1 MPSSTADGLLI
12 YDGDCGFCTA
22 TAGWIERRLPDGA
35 QVSPW
40 QALNISQFDLT
51 EDDVS
56 TAAYWVD
63 PAGRV
68 YRGEEGIAQ
77 SLLAAGGVWG
87 LVGRLMTKPPF
98 RQLASVSYPIIARN
112 RHRLPGSTNSCRL
125 SG

>member
-1 MPSSTADGLLI
+1 MPSSTAEGLLI

-40 QALNISQFDLT
+40 QALNIADFDLT

-63 PAGRV
+63 PGGRAH
-68 YRGEEGIAQ
+68 RGEDGIAL
-77 SLLAAGGVWG
+77 SLVAAGGFWG
-87 LVGRLMTKPPF
+87 LLGRLMRKSPF
-98 RQLASVSYPIIARN
+98 RQMARVLYPIIARN

-125 SG
+125 SD